1 MAWFKGFS
9 KKATAK
15 GFQGQ
20 KSSQVLELETFIL
33 EPILT
38 PSGLVD
44 GDDHSH
50 DLLLLDVDIPTLPEV
65 HLAENNQTDAAD
77 TSHVTSVETHSAS
90 EVNSDSHSLADSIVE
105 SGHSDILAT
114 HQVDG
119 SISDSD
125 LEHIS
130 FIEPADTTNTHSE
143 TVGESTIIHPLTVNE
158 SHNVDPP
165 SSDIIHSTDRTDVQ
179 VSEAT
184 SDDVSHPLN
193 EGISATEN
201 HPITDASG
209 HSDANTGDLAGTE
222 VKTGTEV
229 AIALPTSDHSIIDT
243 QLHSTDTPTDT
254 TLHPIEQH
262 TESSATTNTHSTTD
276 DVTSHLPQTTAT
288 DNTHSTTDDVT
299 SHLPK
304 VTDTL
309 PITSSERTNFSSGV
323 FTVGE
328 TGEVGIDFLF
338 DGGGYKGELAIFSL
352 KNMENLTPGSSE
364 FIKEAATRALSNSD
378 FGHVVIS
385 DITEGAKF
393 SGNLPGEGNQ
403 NSGVYEGVKTFKM
416 TAGDEFGVM
425 LVPNAKVQQLFDNP
439 NAGGSLRPLF
449 SLVTANPNEHLHIGQ
464 IADVTGEGNTF
475 VMEDLRVDGSYSDK
489 DYNDIIFQ
497 VRGATGKAVHL
508 DEVIAPGK
516 DWRTSD
522 MGQALIAYAEPY
534 VTPDVTEDVDLGD
547 IGVIGHPDDNAIS
560 SSPDI
565 SHPDNN
571 AIAPDPDIS
580 HSDNN
585 HAIAPDPDISHPDN
599 NAIAPD
605 TSHPTTDT
613 VSKVPTVEK
622 TTVVES
628 AIAPDTS
635 HPTTVTVTK
644 VPAVEKTT
652 VVESAIAPDTS
663 HPTTDTVTK
672 VPAVEKT
679 TVVENAIASDTS
691 HPTTDTVTKVP
702 AVEKTTVVESA
713 IAPDTSHPTTDTV
726 TKVPA
731 VEKTTVVE
739 SAIAPD
745 TSHPTTD
752 TVTKVPAVEKTTVVE
767 NAIAPD
773 TSHPST
779 VTETVIKV
787 PTVEKTTVVETA
799 IAPDTS
805 HPSTVT
811 ETVIKV
817 PTVEKTTVVETAI
830 APDTSH
836 PTTVTEAVTKVPTVE
851 KTTVVESAIAPDT
864 SHPTT
869 VTETVIKVP
878 TVEKT
883 TVVENAIAPD
893 RSSATTVTN
902 VTPTVP
908 STSTVEHST
917 VVTTSTTQTPSA
929 VEHNSTTPASGVAS
943 TTGVEHSAQTTTPTT
958 TSTTVTTTQAA
969 PPIQAPPVKVAVPKP
984 PVSFDFP
991 KANQPLV
998 GVIDTGFSA
1007 NNPDINYSQ
1016 IKLGHDYV
1024 GNDANPLVQPSEG
1037 NDPGTQALGIIAAK
1051 QNNGIGIDGINDKAP
1066 VWVGRAEVSSDQ
1078 WAQSLMEFV
1087 DAAKASKQPNA
1098 VVNLSFNL
1106 TNLDGTSRFD
1116 LTGAERAALAYAQH
1130 NNVLIVAS
1138 AGDNPGEM
1146 SAIGQ
1151 ASLEFDNIVTV
1162 GSAERVNNSV
1172 ALSKA
1177 YDRAEYSGSGYAL
1190 DIVAPGGTDEKPI
1203 TVTSGD
1209 GVTKEFGTSVA
1220 TAKVSGAA
1228 SQVWAANPDLSY
1240 RQVIDI
1246 LKRTATDLKTPNW
1259 DIETGAG
1266 LLNIA
1271 AAVHLAKVT
1280 PAIDVDVPV
1289 RYDFKK
1295 SDQPLIGIVD
1305 TGFISKNPDIDYRRI
1320 ILGRDRVDNDSN
1332 PLLENGQGSEHG
1344 SHILGIIGAT
1354 QGNGIGIDGMNDD
1367 APIWLGRAIG
1377 SGKWAES
1384 LREFVDAA
1392 KASGQPNAVVNL
1404 SFDLTQ
1410 INPDGSVTTRYELT
1424 PQEREALEYARQN
1437 GVMVVAAAGNDG
1449 GTMSALGQASQ
1460 EFDNVITVGSID
1472 YNGNRADYSNFGFGL
1487 DFVARGGTPDQPVM
1501 STVGDGADIGLL
1513 SGEEEPPEDEMST
1526 IAKNTFEE
1534 VFGPFSDPEKS
1545 VNDEQELENL
1555 TPEER
1560 QVYDEATKEI
1570 DQLLKDYLDA
1580 ASQKIALE
1588 YVDGYYAASVDALSQ
1603 FVDAFDE
1610 DLADNLI
1617 KAEEILGNAG
1627 FSTNAST
1634 TATNLDFSIPLDLGV
1649 GEMAGTSVAAAKVTG
1664 AVSQVWAANP
1674 RLSYPQVKEILQK
1687 TAVDLNSRG
1696 WDAATGSGLVNVE
1709 AAIELA
1715 KRTQPQSYQPKP
1727 IQSPLT
1733 WSGEGKVTPG
1743 ERAVSVSVPSF
1754 TGRVMNA
1761 GYVTSV
1767 GFLRIR
1773 SGPGQNYAEV
1783 GRKYP
1788 GEAINFDAYENNGL
1802 WVDDP
1807 YMPGGGSNRWYKI
1820 AGTNNWMSALYID
1833 NTPERAEQERQR
1845 LEAIRRVEE
1854 EARRAEEEVRRA
1866 EEEVRRAEEELR
1878 RILEE
1883 QRRAEEEARRRA
1895 EEEARRRIEE
1905 ELRRILEEQ
1914 RRRQE
1919 QLQAAI
1925 NQVSQKVGDLGTQLG
1940 SYISNGVAVY
1950 HFAKGSLLIQPD
1962 GNSAFYENVIKPFN
1976 ENIWSPL
1983 NSINF
1988 GRKEF
1993 SRIPAPNV
2001 LIDSFVKSNITD
2013 PKGFWKTLD
2022 TIYPAT
2028 KFFPADSVLSGAA
2041 YTREFFVN
2049 GNGTKLI
2056 KGLNSIGD
2064 ILNKPVIKKLA
2075 SNSPVVGDVIDL
2087 GFMAADLTLGDDKD
2101 KRRAT
2106 LKLSAMGLAGVIG
2119 LLGGPP
2125 VSVGAALAASALMD
2139 IAYLGFDK
2147 TGNGEVLDGAI
2158 ENSFN
2163 AIGSGFNAVSSFT
2176 SNAIE
2181 AAKAKAQGALEKANA
2196 AAVTAKAAYQV
2207 ATATVQQANAVY
2219 QTFKQEIQKQTTQ
2232 IVQQSQ
2238 QKIKEEAQKILTKV
2252 VQNPV
2257 VQQTSKVVNHIA
2269 NYAQKAVQAVGGV
2282 INGAK
2287 QFANNIINAG
2297 KKMVNNV
2304 IETGKKAYETVKNF
2318 VANTYETGK
2327 KVVTETYNKAVQAV
2341 NTVKDTVS
2349 NGFNAVKSV
2358 FRFGW

>member
-679 TVVENAIASDTS
+679 TVVEN
-691 HPTTDTVTKVP
+691 
-702 AVEKTTVVESA
+702 
-713 IAPDTSHPTTDTV
+713 
-726 TKVPA
+726 
-731 VEKTTVVE
+731 
-739 SAIAPD
+739 
-745 TSHPTTD
+745 
-752 TVTKVPAVEKTTVVE
+752 
-767 NAIAPD
+767 
-773 TSHPST
+773 
-779 VTETVIKV
+779 
-787 PTVEKTTVVETA
+787 A